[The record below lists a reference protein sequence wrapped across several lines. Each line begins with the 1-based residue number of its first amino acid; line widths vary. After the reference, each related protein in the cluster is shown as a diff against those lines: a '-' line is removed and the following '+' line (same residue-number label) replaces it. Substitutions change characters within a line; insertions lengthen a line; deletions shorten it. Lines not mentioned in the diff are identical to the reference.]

1 MSNKQQP
8 QRLDVI
14 NEQGSL
20 SGFTG
25 FKKFWPFLKP
35 YLFLTILGILLTIPV
50 GALDAAVA
58 SFLKPFMDNVM
69 VDKDTEFAYKV
80 PFIIIGFTI
89 VQGICIYTSI
99 FVISYVGSRIAT
111 NEELVIARSAMS
123 FVKA

>member
-25 FKKFWPFLKP
+25 LKKFWPLKP

-69 VDKDTEFAYKV
+69 VDKDTEFAYKYLLSLLDLPLFKV
-80 PFIIIGFTI
+80 F
-89 VQGICIYTSI
+89 VSI
-99 FVISYVGSRIAT
+99 PLT
-111 NEELVIARSAMS
+111 L
-123 FVKA
+123 